1 MTTRCR
7 FGLSLAAVVV
17 GLVSA
22 CGSTTQLLNVWSD
35 VQYEET
41 IDRIMVVGMAQQPA
55 TRRSFED
62 ELAARFELNQVKAFS
77 SARLIPKDKELDEQT
92 IRRAVKEN
100 GIEAVLIT
108 RLISIDKES
117 NWVRGEPY
125 VAPRTYYDHMY
136 GYYFSAYEYVY
147 EPGYLVNYT
156 VVNLETNIYDVESEA
171 LIWSGVSESF
181 DPRSTTE
188 VIDTLGRAIMNDLKQ
203 TGFLP
208 Q

>member
-7 FGLSLAAVVV
+7 FGLSLAAAVV

-62 ELAARFELNQVKAFS
+62 ELAARFELNKVKAFS
-77 SARLIPKDKELDEQT
+77 SARLIPADKELDQQT
-92 IRRAVKEN
+92 IRRAVEEN

-108 RLISIDKES
+108 RMISIDKES
-117 NWVRGEPY
+117 NWVRGETY
-125 VAPRTYYDHMY
+125 TVPRTYYDNMY
-136 GYYFSAYEYVY
+136 GYYFSAYEYVH
-147 EPGYLVNYT
+147 EPGYLVDYT
-156 VVNLETNIYDVESEA
+156 IVNLETNIYDVASEQ
-171 LIWSGVSESF
+171 LIWSAVSESF
-181 DPRSTTE
+181 DPRSVTE
-188 VIDTLGRAIMNDLKQ
+188 IIDTLGLAIMNDLKQ
-203 TGFLP
+203 AGFLP
-208 Q
+208 K